1 MKAPELEITQNAD
14 ELDVKELEP
23 NISPRIAIEMDVDD
37 KADLDYI
44 IGEIDKAILLE
55 YSKAFELENSIL
67 AKVRVKLPNGDWMV
81 GPDGSYVEDW
91 ERLTVK
97 DLENF
102 IQAGSSWT
110 FFLNQAAINSYAEA
124 VFAKYTYDDAYDEA
138 YVRQVTGTVGDKTA
152 RAKRRTQRE
161 RWIALYKTLYHKRA
175 KEVVD
180 RLDQHVRRIERIYS
194 ERMRESER
202 QFRASI
208 K

>member
-1 MKAPELEITQNAD
+1 MKAPELEVTQKTD
-14 ELDVKELEP
+14 EIEGSPLEP
-23 NISPRIAIEMDVDD
+23 NISPRVAIEMDADD

-44 IGEIDKAILLE
+44 LSEIDKAILLE
-55 YSKAFELENSIL
+55 YAKAFEIENQLL
-67 AKVRVKLPNGDWMV
+67 AKVRVKLPNGDWMTK
-81 GPDGSYVEDW
+81 PDGSFVEDW
-91 ERLTVK
+91 ERLTTK
-97 DLENF
+97 DLEHF

-110 FFLNQAAINSYAEA
+110 FFLNQQAINSYAEA

-138 YVRQVTGTVGDKTA
+138 YVRQMTGTVGDKTA
-152 RAKRRTQRE
+152 RAKRRTQKE
-161 RWIALYKTLYHKRA
+161 RWIALYKTLYHKKA

-202 QFRASI
+202 QFRAAI